1 MRLASLSARLLRLR
15 PPAPSSLSPSRP
27 LRTTPPVLHTAVP
40 SSSSVPGNTGVSITF
55 VQRDGSETPLR
66 APEGA
71 NLLEVAHANNVDLE
85 GACEG
90 SLACSTCH
98 VYLEP
103 AVYEALDE
111 PGDDENDMLDLAFGL
126 TEL

>member
-1 MRLASLSARLLRLR
+1 MRQLRRLHVTPTAAHSHVPASSAVS
-15 PPAPSSLSPSRP
+15 AE
-27 LRTTPPVLHTAVP
+27 TAVN
-40 SSSSVPGNTGVSITF
+40 VTF

-66 APEGA
+66 APAGA
-71 NLLEVAHANNVDLE
+71 NLLEVAHANGVDLE

-103 AVYEALDE
+103 HTFEKLDE

-126 TEL
+126 SEL